1 MQQSHTSQ
9 VGEGTKPTWGPR
21 GRAQLLEAREPRGC
35 PARSGWSMPRAGLL
49 RPGATCRCRRR
60 GTAPG
65 LPASRTRTLV
75 TLPRKLWG
83 SCKPTRHVG
92 RALGQQR
99 CFLKTQQFRRQERRP
114 HAESPSH
121 SEPTHTAE
129 ITIRAAPSAPSGLR
143 PVWGQEP
150 VSPTSCPLAL
160 GRCEVPSQPQ
170 AAGPVSP
177 ANTYR
182 SGGQHRGLGPVLT
195 THNGVL
201 VPPAERP
208 SRGGQG
214 QAGGRGQP
222 AGHRKSRGSK
232 TDAGPHG

>member
-1 MQQSHTSQ
+1 M
-9 VGEGTKPTWGPR
+9 
-21 GRAQLLEAREPRGC
+21 
-35 PARSGWSMPRAGLL
+35 
-49 RPGATCRCRRR
+49 
-60 GTAPG
+60 
-65 LPASRTRTLV
+65 V

-160 GRCEVPSQPQ
+160 GRWEVPSQPQ
-170 AAGPVSP
+170 AAGPQLPPPTPIGVGDSTEAWALSSP
-177 ANTYR
+177 
-182 SGGQHRGLGPVLT
+182 HT
-195 THNGVL
+195 TGSWCHQQ
-201 VPPAERP
+201 RD
-208 SRGGQG
+208 
-214 QAGGRGQP
+214 P
-222 AGHRKSRGSK
+222 AGVDRDRREGGASPRATGRAEDPRR
-232 TDAGPHG
+232 TRDPTADPTGQL

>member
-1 MQQSHTSQ
+1 
-9 VGEGTKPTWGPR
+9 
-21 GRAQLLEAREPRGC
+21 
-35 PARSGWSMPRAGLL
+35 MPHAGLL
-49 RPGATCRCRRR
+49 RPGATCRCGPR

-92 RALGQQR
+92 RARGQQR
-99 CFLKTQQFRRQERRP
+99 CFLKTQQFQRQERWP

-121 SEPTHTAE
+121 SEPTHTAD

-160 GRCEVPSQPQ
+160 GRWEVPSQPQ
-170 AAGPVSP
+170 AAGPQLPPPTPTGVQGSTEAWALSSP
-177 ANTYR
+177 HTT
-182 SGGQHRGLGPVLT
+182 GP
-195 THNGVL
+195 G
-201 VPPAERP
+201 AA
-208 SRGGQG
+208 SRETQPGRTGT
-214 QAGGRGQP
+214 GGREGP
-222 AGHRKSRGSK
+222 ARGPQEEPRIQDGRGTPRLTPRANSEPSSCGFSEA
-232 TDAGPHG
+232 T